1 MIDALVTKLKRYSK
15 PLVISSSKQFGDV
28 LHASTVVRHYW
39 TTNPGRPLIWM
50 ISERYLDEFRG
61 YPYATEILGLPHSLE
76 TKDRRKLA
84 DQLRACSYQV
94 IQPLCSESGW
104 PAGASDIASAV
115 LMNAGIKRLM
125 VPRKT
130 ILPIDDQDRQW
141 AREFL
146 KSKGCEGRRYVTLEY
161 NSYTL
166 SKPPHSSTWPV
177 EKYNQFVNGLN
188 VKCVN
193 LRGPNDP
200 ALDRG
205 ADGVCSFRQAK
216 ALIEGSSLFIGCGSG
231 LTMVAATEGLRTRI
245 LEIGIGHSISMRGCQ
260 YSEYSESRG
269 GTPAQIA
276 EHVNRFVG

>member
-1 MIDALVTKLKRYSK
+1 MLQSLITKLKKYSS
-15 PLVISSSKQFGDV
+15 PLVVSSSKQFGDV
-28 LHASTVVRHYW
+28 LHASLVVRHYW
-39 TTNPGRPLIWM
+39 TTNPTRPLVWL

-61 YPYATEILGLPHSLE
+61 YPYATEIIGLPHKLE
-76 TKDRRKLA
+76 TKDRCQLA
-84 DQLRACSYQV
+84 ASLRSQGYQV

-115 LMNAGIKRLM
+115 LVNAGIKRLM

-146 KSKGCEGRRYVTLEY
+146 KSKGCEGRYVTLEY

-166 SKPPHSSTWPV
+166 SKPPHNSTWPV

-188 VKCVN
+188 IKCVN

-200 ALDRG
+200 VLARG

-231 LTMVAATEGLRTRI
+231 LTMIAASEGLRTRI
-245 LEIGIGHSISMRGCQ
+245 LEIGIGNPISMRGCK

-269 GTPAQIA
+269 GTPAQLA
-276 EHVNRFVG
+276 SQVNRLVGC